1 MKKFFKI
8 SGISLLVIFLIL
20 LALPFLFKGK
30 IIQAIKDET
39 NKSLNAEFNF
49 DENEIG
55 LSLIKS
61 FPDLLLTMERVSIV
75 GKDSFAG
82 DTLVYLPKLAV
93 EIDIMTAIKGEQIKI
108 HQIRLDQPFIQL
120 KVLKSGKANWD
131 IALPDTTTTDS
142 ASFFDI
148 ALKKLQINNGK
159 LIYDDASLGFFTSL
173 NQFNHTLKGDF
184 NQDNFLLETLTD
196 AEQFTLAYGGINYI
210 HKVKANIKANLDMD
224 MQNMKF
230 TFSENDIFLNDLNLG
245 GEGFVD
251 LNDEDMDFDIVFNT
265 KKTDFKTILSL
276 VPGVFT
282 KDFAKAKASGKL
294 ALNGY
299 FKGKMTDDKMPGY
312 GLTLDIDN
320 GQFQYP
326 DLPKSLNDVYVDFVF
341 DNPSGIFDNA
351 IVDLKRLDLKMAGEA
366 FHAELLAKTFESN
379 PYIKGLF
386 NGTINLNEFR
396 AMIPLEKSTE
406 LSGVIKSD
414 VKFDGYVKAIE
425 VQDFNKFYA
434 TGNIFAQNFKYKN
447 PESLKQGIALNSHIA
462 FTPQKVDVKQL
473 EGKIGMSDFA
483 AVGYLNNLFAYMMK
497 DQLLKGQFTFKSN
510 YINAN
515 EFLTDEE
522 VVATPSAADT
532 MSLEAFDVPGNLDF
546 ELQSQINTLIY
557 DNLTL
562 TNLKGGVLIK
572 EKQMYLEK
580 LAVNVLGG
588 SITLDGV
595 YDSHNPKFPFSDMA
609 MDIKSLDIIQTY
621 NYFDMVK
628 QLAPIA
634 KYTEGLFNANVVLHN
649 NYNQDLS
656 VDYPSVTGVIQM
668 GISEGAIKN
677 MPIISQLAE
686 KLKIDKFKNMTF
698 KNLNFKLNILN
709 GKVMLDSLKLPLWT
723 GANAKISGYS
733 ALDQSIAYVAKL
745 SIPRKDFGEVN
756 TALNT
761 LTSQAKSKGVNVDL
775 SEMVDVDVIVGG
787 FFAKPDVK
795 ISLHDAKKNLVDGVK
810 NQLQDEAEKRKKA
823 AEDEA
828 KRKAEIQKQKAID
841 SLNRLKQ
848 QGIDKINAEKQALEQ
863 KALEQ
868 KRLAEEKAKAEAEKA
883 KAEAAKKIEEEKQKT
898 KDKLKKGLDGII
910 K

>member
-39 NKSLNAEFNF
+39 NKSLNATVNF
-49 DENEIG
+49 DEKEIG

-75 GKDSFAG
+75 GKDSFNG
-82 DTLVYLPKLAV
+82 DTLVYLPQLAV
-93 EIDIMTAIKGEQIKI
+93 EIDIMTAINGEQIKI
-108 HQIRLDQPFIQL
+108 HEIKLDQPFIQL
-120 KVLKSGKANWD
+120 KVLKSGRANWD
-131 IALPDTTTTDS
+131 IVIPDSLDTDS

-148 ALKKLQINNGK
+148 TLKKLQIDNGQ
-159 LIYDDASLGFFTSL
+159 LIYDDASLGFYTVL
-173 NQFNHTLKGDF
+173 IRFNHTLKGDF
-184 NQDNFLLETLTD
+184 NQDRFLLQTLTN
-196 AEQFTLAYGGINYI
+196 AEQFTLAYEGINYI

-230 TFSENDIFLNDLNLG
+230 TFSDNDIFLNELNLG
-245 GEGFVD
+245 GKGFVD
-251 LNDEDMDFDIVFNT
+251 LNEEDMDFDIVFNT

-282 KDFAKAKASGKL
+282 KDFNKAKASGKL

-326 DLPKSLNDVYVDFVF
+326 DLPKSLNNVFVDFVF

-351 IVDLKRLDLKMAGEA
+351 IVDLKRLDLKMAGEP
-366 FHAELLAKTFESN
+366 FHAELFAKTFESN
-379 PYIKGLF
+379 PYIKGLV

-396 AMIPLEKSTE
+396 AMMPLEKSTI

-425 VQDFNKFYA
+425 AQDFNKFNA
-434 TGNIFAQNFKYKN
+434 NGNIFAQNFQYKD
-447 PESLKQGIALNSHIA
+447 PENLKQGVALNSHVA
-462 FTPQKVDVKQL
+462 FTPKKVEIKQL
-473 EGKIGMSDFA
+473 DGKIGMSDFS
-483 AVGYLNNLFAYMMK
+483 AVGYLDNLFSYIMK
-497 DQLLKGQFTFKSN
+497 DELLKGQFSLKSN

-515 EFLTDEE
+515 EFLTEDE
-522 VVATPSAADT
+522 VVSAPTAADT
-532 MSLEAFDVPGNLDF
+532 MSLQAFDVPGNLDF
-546 ELQSQINTLIY
+546 SMQSQINTLVY

-562 TNLKGGVLIK
+562 TDLKGGVIIK
-572 EKQMYLEK
+572 EKQLFFDH
-580 LAVNVLGG
+580 LSVNALGG
-588 SITLDGV
+588 SMTLNGV
-595 YDSHNPKFPFSDMA
+595 YDSHNPKFPFSNMDMG
-609 MDIKSLDIIQTY
+609 IKSLDIIQTY
-621 NYFDMVK
+621 YYFDMVK

-634 KYTEGLFNANVVLHN
+634 KYTEGLFNAKVSLN
-649 NYNQDLS
+649 NNFNQDLS
-656 VDYPSVTGVIQM
+656 VNYPSVSGVIEM
-668 GISEGAIKN
+668 GIAEGAIKN
-677 MPIISQLAE
+677 LPIMSQLAE
-686 KLKIDKFKNMTF
+686 KLKINKFKNMSF

-709 GKVMLDSLKLPLWT
+709 GKVMLDSMKLPLWT
-723 GANAKISGYS
+723 GANARISGFS
-733 ALDQSIAYVAKL
+733 ALDQSLQYVAKL
-745 SIPRKDFGEVN
+745 SIPRKDFGEAN
-756 TALNT
+756 TALNS
-761 LTSQAKSKGVNVDL
+761 LTAQAKAKGVNVNL
-775 SEMVDVDVIVGG
+775 SEIVDVDVIVSG
-787 FFAKPDVK
+787 FFTNPEVK

-823 AEDEA
+823 LEDEA
-828 KRKAEIQKQKAID
+828 RRKAEIQKQKAID

-848 QGIDKINAEKQALEQ
+848 QGIDKINAEKQALER
-863 KALEQ
+863 KVIEE
-868 KRLAEEKAKAEAEKA
+868 KRIAEEKAKAEAEKA
-883 KAEAAKKIEEEKQKT
+883 KQEAAKKLEEEKQKA
-898 KDKLKKGLDGII
+898 KDKLKKGLDGIM